1 MLLQFYKNPLF
12 KMLVMFHHV
21 NQKNLILTVTNS
33 YQQQICI
40 IWGPSDAYLKLIF
53 VVVLLLEKEKE
64 KSKWKRKQ
72 KSHWIWISIQTQR
85 ERESRLKKAWNRRRR
100 SSECRKKEFVNRSE
114 SGLYRG
120 SRRFTVS
127 ACVKLPR
134 YA

>member
-1 MLLQFYKNPLF
+1 MKKDTGVPLYMNINSNP
-12 KMLVMFHHV
+12 
-21 NQKNLILTVTNS
+21 
-33 YQQQICI
+33 
-40 IWGPSDAYLKLIF
+40 
-53 VVVLLLEKEKE
+53 ERE
-64 KSKWKRKQ
+64 
-72 KSHWIWISIQTQR
+72 R
-85 ERESRLKKAWNRRRR
+85 ERESQLKNAWNRGRR